1 MKSKNKRLQETTL
14 RRIARLLREAKDE
27 KEEGQDSIDSQI
39 DSFFSDY
46 EAESR
51 NSKNE
56 GKDFR
61 MLVRRFLIEAEEDE
75 EKKEDEDKEKDK
87 EKDEKKDEEKE
98 SAEPKKLT
106 IDDINVDTFADSV
119 VRLIDN
125 YDSLLEIRN
134 AILRRSVNFLL
145 KSYSPDVAEA
155 YKTSLEERHGLES
168 GKSKY
173 DEDEDFQPPPAD
185 RAGAALGS

>member
-1 MKSKNKRLQETTL
+1 MKSKNKRLQESAL
-14 RRIARLLREAKDE
+14 RRIARLLREAKEE

-61 MLVRRFLIEAEEDE
+61 MLVRRFLIEAEED
-75 EKKEDEDKEKDK
+75 KEEDKDKEEKDK
-87 EKDEKKDEEKE
+87 KDEKEEEEEKP
-98 SAEPKKLT
+98 AEPEKLT
-106 IDDINVDTFADSV
+106 IDDINVDTFADNV

-134 AILRRSVNFLL
+134 AILRRSINFLL
-145 KSYSPDVAEA
+145 KGYSPDVAEA
-155 YKTSLEERHGLES
+155 YRTTLEERHGLQA

-173 DEDEDFQPPPAD
+173 EEEDEDFQPPPAD

>member
-75 EKKEDEDKEKDK
+75 EKKEDEDK

>member
-1 MKSKNKRLQETTL
+1 MKSKNKRLQESAL
-14 RRIARLLREAKDE
+14 RRIARLLREAKEE
-27 KEEGQDSIDSQI
+27 KEEGQDSVDSQI

-61 MLVRRFLIEAEEDE
+61 MLVRRFLLEAEEDKE
-75 EKKEDEDKEKDK
+75 EDKDKDKKEEKDK
-87 EKDEKKDEEKE
+87 EEEAA
-98 SAEPKKLT
+98 SEPEKLT

-134 AILRRSVNFLL
+134 AILRRSINFLL
-145 KSYSPDVAEA
+145 KGYSPDVAEA
-155 YKTSLEERHGLES
+155 YKTSLEERHGLEA

-173 DEDEDFQPPPAD
+173 EEDEDFQPPPAD